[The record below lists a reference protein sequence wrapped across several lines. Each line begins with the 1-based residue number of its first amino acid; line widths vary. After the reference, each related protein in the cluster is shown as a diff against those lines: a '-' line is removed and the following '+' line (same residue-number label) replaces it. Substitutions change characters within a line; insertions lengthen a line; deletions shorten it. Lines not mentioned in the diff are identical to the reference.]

1 MNVILYREEEGAEHL
16 FRRLQD
22 SSDDAS
28 IHFDIGVFLW
38 EKGGEA
44 KEKAAQ
50 HFILSAKLNPKNGD
64 CFKYLG
70 HYYGGVSLD
79 TQRAI
84 KCYQRAVVLNPDD
97 SESGEALCNLLDQG
111 GKESLEVVVCREASE
126 MSPRAFWAFRRL
138 GFLQVHQKKWSEA
151 VLSLQHALRGYP
163 TCADLWE
170 ALGLAYQRLG
180 RFTAAIKVAPLLGSL
195 LYLLDDGSLNC
206 CFTYGLWVLHQSY
219 GRAIELDDTMV
230 FALVESG
237 NISVTLGSF
246 SKGVEQ
252 FRQALEISPRCVPAQ
267 YGLALGLLGLAK
279 DCINLGAY
287 QWGASLLEEAS
298 EVARASAYFLR
309 NISCIWKLHA
319 DIQLAYA
326 RCYPWI
332 EDVQELEANK
342 EAFSASIISW
352 RRTCF
357 LAAKH
362 ARFSYQRASHLSP
375 WQANIYADIAVTSD
389 LITSLDKNYKQ
400 DINAWQLAEKMSMG
414 ALLLEGDSYEF
425 WLALGCLS
433 DHNALNQHALIRALQ
448 LNVSLAVAWGYL
460 GKVARTPDSTALV
473 AHTAYVFV
481 ECFQLYRKVDEKQL
495 ARQMFDRA
503 RSIDPG
509 LALPWAS
516 MSFESCVGR
525 ELESDEAFESCSRAV
540 QIMPL
545 AEFQLGLTKLAL
557 LSGHLSSS
565 QVFGAIQQAVQLSP
579 HYPESHNLHGL
590 VCEARN
596 DYKLARH
603 AINIG
608 SRSIHN
614 SHIREISINL
624 ARSLSKAGNAADALQ
639 ECEHLKKE
647 GALDDEGLQVY
658 GFSLWQLGENDLALS
673 VARSL
678 AATLSSMQKTSV
690 ATSICFICRL
700 VYYIRGLDAAITSIV
715 KMPKELFQS
724 SKVSFV
730 MTAINALDRQ
740 NRLGFVVS
748 SSRYFL
754 KYHEEIAGMHLLIA
768 LSKLVKNESDCCLD
782 IQSGVAHLKKALHMF
797 PNCSLIRNLLGYLM
811 VSSKE
816 LNNCHVATRCCKLDH
831 LDLSD
836 QKGFKSAS
844 DIHGAGAVACYTTG
858 NSIPKFT
865 FPTCTKQCSNHPGA
879 IRHLQKCF
887 HQKPWNHDSR
897 YLLVLN
903 YLQRAREQRF
913 PHHLCRIL
921 NRLTHAALSNDL
933 YSRTEMLYRYRYFQ
947 LLLCASEISLQCG
960 NHMTCIT
967 HAKKASELVLPDDYL
982 FFAHLLLC
990 RVYAMKGDHLS
1001 FQKEYIRCLELKTDY
1016 HIGWIC
1022 LKLME
1027 CQYELQIDSN
1037 TIDLNFEECVKRS
1050 GKLCNMWMAVYNLVR
1065 GMISL
1070 QKRDLVSAEDFMAQ
1084 ACSLAGFESC
1094 LFLCHGAICME
1105 LVRQCHGSQFL
1116 SRAINSLTKVHEHSL
1131 IPLPF
1136 VSVLVAQAEGSH
1148 GSKERWNRNLRL
1160 EWYNWPPEMRPAEL
1174 YFQMHMLAR
1183 QLKVGP
1189 NASIEST
1196 QSPHRW
1202 VIRAIHMNPSCMRY
1216 WRILQK
1222 LMEET

>member
-1 MNVILYREEEGAEHL
+1 MDSRTDIEEEGAEHL

-180 RFTAAIKVAPLLGSL
+180 RFTAAIK
-195 LYLLDDGSLNC
+195 
-206 CFTYGLWVLHQSY
+206 SY

-375 WQANIYADIAVTSD
+375 WQANIYADIAVISD

-460 GKVARTPDSTALV
+460 GK
-473 AHTAYVFV
+473 
-481 ECFQLYRKVDEKQL
+481 LYRKVDEKQL

-596 DYKLARH
+596 DYKSASTFYRLARH

-797 PNCSLIRNLLGYLM
+797 PNCSLIR
-811 VSSKE
+811 
-816 LNNCHVATRCCKLDH
+816 
-831 LDLSD
+831 
-836 QKGFKSAS
+836 
-844 DIHGAGAVACYTTG
+844 
-858 NSIPKFT
+858 
-865 FPTCTKQCSNHPGA
+865 
-879 IRHLQKCF
+879 CF

>member
-1 MNVILYREEEGAEHL
+1 MDSRTDIEEEGAEHL

-180 RFTAAIKVAPLLGSL
+180 RFTAAIK
-195 LYLLDDGSLNC
+195 
-206 CFTYGLWVLHQSY
+206 SY

-375 WQANIYADIAVTSD
+375 WQANIYADIAVISD

-460 GKVARTPDSTALV
+460 GK
-473 AHTAYVFV
+473 
-481 ECFQLYRKVDEKQL
+481 LYRKVDEKQL

-596 DYKLARH
+596 DYKSASTFYRLARH

-879 IRHLQKCF
+879 IRHLQKYYC
-887 HQKPWNHDSR
+887 
-897 YLLVLN
+897 YL
-903 YLQRAREQRF
+903 
-913 PHHLCRIL
+913 PLCP
-921 NRLTHAALSNDL
+921 
-933 YSRTEMLYRYRYFQ
+933 
-947 LLLCASEISLQCG
+947 
-960 NHMTCIT
+960 
-967 HAKKASELVLPDDYL
+967 V
-982 FFAHLLLC
+982 FAP
-990 RVYAMKGDHLS
+990 K
-1001 FQKEYIRCLELKTDY
+1001 I
-1016 HIGWIC
+1016 
-1022 LKLME
+1022 
-1027 CQYELQIDSN
+1027 
-1037 TIDLNFEECVKRS
+1037 
-1050 GKLCNMWMAVYNLVR
+1050 
-1065 GMISL
+1065 
-1070 QKRDLVSAEDFMAQ
+1070 
-1084 ACSLAGFESC
+1084 
-1094 LFLCHGAICME
+1094 
-1105 LVRQCHGSQFL
+1105 
-1116 SRAINSLTKVHEHSL
+1116 
-1131 IPLPF
+1131 
-1136 VSVLVAQAEGSH
+1136 
-1148 GSKERWNRNLRL
+1148 
-1160 EWYNWPPEMRPAEL
+1160 
-1174 YFQMHMLAR
+1174 
-1183 QLKVGP
+1183 
-1189 NASIEST
+1189 
-1196 QSPHRW
+1196 
-1202 VIRAIHMNPSCMRY
+1202 
-1216 WRILQK
+1216 
-1222 LMEET
+1222 

>member
-180 RFTAAIKVAPLLGSL
+180 RFTAAIK
-195 LYLLDDGSLNC
+195 
-206 CFTYGLWVLHQSY
+206 SY

-460 GKVARTPDSTALV
+460 GK
-473 AHTAYVFV
+473 
-481 ECFQLYRKVDEKQL
+481 LYRKVDEKQL

-816 LNNCHVATRCCKLDH
+816 LNNCHVATRC
-831 LDLSD
+831 
-836 QKGFKSAS
+836 
-844 DIHGAGAVACYTTG
+844 
-858 NSIPKFT
+858 
-865 FPTCTKQCSNHPGA
+865 
-879 IRHLQKCF
+879 F

-1084 ACSLAGFESC
+1084 ACSLAG
-1094 LFLCHGAICME
+1094 AICME

>member
-1 MNVILYREEEGAEHL
+1 MESQTQRTQEEEEGAQHL
-16 FRRLQD
+16 FQRLQL
-22 SSDDAS
+22 SPDDAS

-50 HFILSAKLNPKNGD
+50 HFLQSAKLNPKNGIS
-64 CFKYLG
+64 FKYLG
-70 HYYGGVSLD
+70 HYYASISLD

-84 KCYQRAVVLNPDD
+84 RCYQRAVVLNPDD
-97 SESGEALCNLLDQG
+97 SESGEALCNLLDQE
-111 GKESLEVVVCREASE
+111 GKDSLEVVVCREASE

-138 GFLQVHQKKWSEA
+138 GFLQVHKKKWCEA
-151 VLSLQHALRGYP
+151 VQSLQHALRGYP
-163 TCADLWE
+163 TCANLWE

-180 RFTAAIKVAPLLGSL
+180 RFTAAIK
-195 LYLLDDGSLNC
+195 
-206 CFTYGLWVLHQSY
+206 SY

-237 NISVTLGSF
+237 NISMTLGSF

-252 FRQALEISPRCVPAQ
+252 FRQALEISPQCVPAQ

-279 DCINLGAY
+279 DCINQGAY
-287 QWGASLLEEAS
+287 RWGASLLEEAS
-298 EVARASAYFLR
+298 EVARESACFFR
-309 NISCIWKLHA
+309 NFSCIWKLLA

-332 EDVQELEANK
+332 DDVLELESNK
-342 EAFSASIISW
+342 EAFSASINSW

-357 LAAKH
+357 FAARH
-362 ARFSYQRASHLSP
+362 AKFSYQRALHLSP

-400 DINAWQLAEKMSMG
+400 DINARQMAEKMSMG
-414 ALLLEGDSYEF
+414 ALLLESDNYEF

-460 GKVARTPDSTALV
+460 GK
-473 AHTAYVFV
+473 
-481 ECFQLYRKVDEKQL
+481 LYRKVDEKHL

-516 MSFESCVGR
+516 MSVESCMSR
-525 ELESDEAFESCSRAV
+525 ELESNEAFESCSRAV

-545 AEFQLGLTKLAL
+545 ADFQLGLTKLAL

-565 QVFGAIQQAVQLSP
+565 QVFGAIQQAVQHSP
-579 HYPESHNLHGL
+579 HYPESHNLCGL

-596 DYKLARH
+596 DYKCAATFYRLARH
-603 AINIG
+603 AFNID
-608 SRSIHN
+608 SQSIQN
-614 SHIREISINL
+614 THIRDISINL

-639 ECEHLKKE
+639 ECENLNKE
-647 GALDDEGLQVY
+647 GALDEEGLQVY
-658 GFSLWQLGENDLALS
+658 AFSLWQLGKNDLALS
-673 VARSL
+673 VTRSL

-690 ATSICFICRL
+690 ATAICFICRL
-700 VYYIRGLDAAITSIV
+700 VYYICGLDAVITNIV
-715 KMPKELFQS
+715 KMPKDLLQS

-730 MTAINALDRQ
+730 MSAIHALDGQ
-740 NRLGFVVS
+740 NRLEFVVTG
-748 SSRYFL
+748 SRYFL
-754 KYHEEIAGMHLLIA
+754 KYYEEIAGMHLLVA
-768 LSKLVKNESDCCLD
+768 LSKLVKNESDSLD
-782 IQSGVAHLKKALHMF
+782 IQSGVAHLKKAMHMF
-797 PNCSLIRNLLGYLM
+797 PNYSLIRNLLGYLL

-816 LNNCHVATRCCKLDH
+816 LNNCHVATRCCKLEH

-836 QKGFKSAS
+836 KNGFKSAA

-858 NSIPKFT
+858 NSSPKFT

-879 IRHLQKCF
+879 IRYLQKCY
-887 HQKPWNHDSR
+887 HQKPWNHDAC

-913 PHHLCRIL
+913 PQHLCGIL
-921 NRLTHAALSNDL
+921 NRLTQVALSNEL
-933 YSRTEMLYRYRYFQ
+933 YSGTGLLFHYRYFQ

-967 HAKKASELVLPDDYL
+967 HAKTASELVLPDDYL

-990 RVYAMKGDHLS
+990 RVYAMKGDHPS
-1001 FQKEYIRCLELKTDY
+1001 FQKEYMWCLELKTDY

-1027 CQYELQIDSN
+1027 CRYELQIDSN
-1037 TIDLNFEECVKRS
+1037 AIDLNFEECVKRS
-1050 GKLCNMWMAVYNLVR
+1050 GKLCDMWMAAYNLVR
-1065 GMISL
+1065 GMVSF
-1070 QKRDLVSAEDFMAQ
+1070 QKRDLFSAEEFMKQ
-1084 ACSLAGFESC
+1084 ACSSVRFESC
-1094 LFLCHGAICME
+1094 LFLCHSVICME
-1105 LVRQCHGSQFL
+1105 LVRHCNGSQFL
-1116 SRAINSLTKVHEHSL
+1116 SQAVKSLTRVHQLSL
-1131 IPLPF
+1131 TPLPF
-1136 VSVLVAQAEGSH
+1136 VSVLVAQAEGTL
-1148 GSKERWNRNLRL
+1148 GSKERWNRNLHL
-1160 EWYNWPPEMRPAEL
+1160 EWFNWPSEMRPAEL
-1174 YFQMHMLAR
+1174 YFQMHLLAR
-1183 QLKVGP
+1183 ELKVGP
-1189 NASIEST
+1189 HSTSSMEST
-1196 QSPHRW
+1196 QSPLRW

-1216 WRILQK
+1216 WRVLQK
-1222 LMEET
+1222 LVE

>member
-1 MNVILYREEEGAEHL
+1 MDSQTHREEEGVEHL
-16 FRRLQD
+16 FQRLQD
-22 SSDDAS
+22 SSEDAS
-28 IHFDIGVFLW
+28 THFDIGLFLW

-44 KEKAAQ
+44 KEKAAE
-50 HFILSAKLNPKNGD
+50 HFILSAKLNPKSGES
-64 CFKYLG
+64 FKYLG

-111 GKESLEVVVCREASE
+111 GKESLAVVVCGEASE

-138 GFLQVHQKKWSEA
+138 GFLQVHQKKWCEA
-151 VLSLQHALRGYP
+151 VQSLQHALRGYP

-180 RFTAAIKVAPLLGSL
+180 RFTAAVK
-195 LYLLDDGSLNC
+195 
-206 CFTYGLWVLHQSY
+206 SY
-219 GRAIELDDTMV
+219 GRAIELDGTMV

-237 NISVTLGSF
+237 NISLTLGSF

-252 FRQALEISPRCVPAQ
+252 FRQALEISPQCVPAQ

-298 EVARASAYFLR
+298 GVARESANIFR

-332 EDVQELEANK
+332 EDVQELESNK
-342 EAFSASIISW
+342 EAFNDSIISW
-352 RRTCF
+352 RRTRL
-357 LAAKH
+357 LAARH
-362 ARFSYQRASHLSP
+362 ARFSYQRALHLSP

-389 LITSLDKNYKQ
+389 LITSLDTNYKQ
-400 DINAWQLAEKMSMG
+400 DINACCFSRQLEEKMSMG
-414 ALLLEGDSYEF
+414 ALLLEGDNYEF

-433 DHNALNQHALIRALQ
+433 DHNALNQHALIRGLQ

-460 GKVARTPDSTALV
+460 GK
-473 AHTAYVFV
+473 
-481 ECFQLYRKVDEKQL
+481 LYRKAGEKQL

-516 MSFESCVGR
+516 MSVESSVR
-525 ELESDEAFESCSRAV
+525 EPEPDEAFESCSQAV
-540 QIMPL
+540 QIIPL

-565 QVFGAIQQAVQLSP
+565 QVFGAIQQAVQHSP
-579 HYPESHNLHGL
+579 HYPESYNLYGL

-596 DYKLARH
+596 DYKSAVTFYRLARH

-608 SRSIHN
+608 SWCIQI
-614 SHIREISINL
+614 SHIRDISINL

-639 ECEHLKKE
+639 ECENLKKE
-647 GALDDEGLQVY
+647 GALDEEGLQVY
-658 GFSLWQLGENDLALS
+658 ALSLWQLGENDSALS
-673 VARSL
+673 VAGSL
-678 AATLSSMQKTSV
+678 AATLSSMQRTSV

-700 VYYIRGLDAAITSIV
+700 VYYICGLDAVVTRIL
-715 KMPKELFQS
+715 KMPMELFQS
-724 SKVSFV
+724 SKISLV
-730 MTAINALDRQ
+730 MSAINAFDEK

-748 SSRYFL
+748 SRQYFL
-754 KYHEEIAGMHLLIA
+754 KSHEEIVEMHFLTA

-782 IQSGVAHLKKALHMF
+782 IQSGVAHLRKALHMF
-797 PNCSLIRNLLGYLM
+797 PNYSLIRNLLGYLL
-811 VSSKE
+811 VSSNE

-836 QKGFKSAS
+836 QKGLKSAS

-858 NSIPKFT
+858 NSSPKFT
-865 FPTCTKQCSNHPGA
+865 FPTCIKQCSNHPGA
-879 IRHLQKCF
+879 IRYLQKCF
-887 HQKPWNHDSR
+887 HQKPWNQDAC

-903 YLQRAREQRF
+903 YLQRAREERF
-913 PHHLCRIL
+913 PHHLCGIL
-921 NRLTHAALSNDL
+921 NRLAHVSLSNEL
-933 YSRTEMLYRYRYFQ
+933 YSRTEMSYQYRYFQ

-967 HAKKASELVLPDDYL
+967 HARKASELELPDNYL

-990 RVYAMKGDHLS
+990 RVYAMIGDHLS
-1001 FQKEYIRCLELKTDY
+1001 FQKEYISCMDLKTDY

-1027 CQYELQIDSN
+1027 CHYELEIDSN
-1037 TIDLNFEECVKRS
+1037 AIDLNFEECVKTS
-1050 GKLCNMWMAVYNLVR
+1050 GKLWNMWMAVYNLVR

-1070 QKRDLVSAEDFMAQ
+1070 QKRDLVSAEEFIAQ
-1084 ACSLAGFESC
+1084 ACSLEGFESC

-1105 LVRQCHGSQFL
+1105 LVRQFDCSQFL
-1116 SRAINSLTKVHEHSL
+1116 SRAVKSLTKVHEFSL

-1136 VSVLVAQAEGSH
+1136 VSVLIAQAEGGL
-1148 GSKERWNRNLRL
+1148 GSKERWNRSLGL
-1160 EWYNWPPEMRPAEL
+1160 EWYNWPSEMKPAEL
-1174 YFQMHMLAR
+1174 YFQMHLLAR
-1183 QLKVGP
+1183 QSKVDP
-1189 NASIEST
+1189 NAASSMEFSET
-1196 QSPHRW
+1196 PQRW
-1202 VIRAIHMNPSCMRY
+1202 VIRAIHINPSCMRY
-1216 WRILQK
+1216 WRVLQK
-1222 LMEET
+1222 LIET

>member
-1 MNVILYREEEGAEHL
+1 MDSRTDIEEEGAEHL

-180 RFTAAIKVAPLLGSL
+180 RFTAAIK
-195 LYLLDDGSLNC
+195 
-206 CFTYGLWVLHQSY
+206 SY

-375 WQANIYADIAVTSD
+375 WQANIYADIAVISD

-400 DINAWQLAEKMSMG
+400 DINACRQLAEKMSMG

-460 GKVARTPDSTALV
+460 GK
-473 AHTAYVFV
+473 
-481 ECFQLYRKVDEKQL
+481 LYRKVDEKQL

-516 MSFESCVGR
+516 MSFESCVG

-596 DYKLARH
+596 DYKSASTFYRLARH

>member
-1 MNVILYREEEGAEHL
+1 MDSRTDIEEEGAEHL

-180 RFTAAIKVAPLLGSL
+180 RFTAAIK
-195 LYLLDDGSLNC
+195 
-206 CFTYGLWVLHQSY
+206 SY

-375 WQANIYADIAVTSD
+375 WQANIYADIAVISD

-400 DINAWQLAEKMSMG
+400 DINACRQLAEKMSMG

-460 GKVARTPDSTALV
+460 GK
-473 AHTAYVFV
+473 
-481 ECFQLYRKVDEKQL
+481 
-495 ARQMFDRA
+495 
-503 RSIDPG
+503 
-509 LALPWAS
+509 
-516 MSFESCVGR
+516 
-525 ELESDEAFESCSRAV
+525 
-540 QIMPL
+540 L

-596 DYKLARH
+596 DYKSASTFYRLARH

>member
-1 MNVILYREEEGAEHL
+1 MESQTQRTQEEEEGAQHL
-16 FRRLQD
+16 FQRLQL
-22 SSDDAS
+22 SPDDAS

-50 HFILSAKLNPKNGD
+50 HFLQSAKLNPKNGIS
-64 CFKYLG
+64 FKYLG
-70 HYYGGVSLD
+70 HYYASISLD

-84 KCYQRAVVLNPDD
+84 RCYQRAVVLNPDD
-97 SESGEALCNLLDQG
+97 SESGEALCNLLDQE
-111 GKESLEVVVCREASE
+111 GKDSLEVVVCREASE

-138 GFLQVHQKKWSEA
+138 GFLQVHKKKWCEA
-151 VLSLQHALRGYP
+151 VQSLQHALRGYP
-163 TCADLWE
+163 TCANLWE
-170 ALGLAYQRLG
+170 RLG
-180 RFTAAIKVAPLLGSL
+180 RFTAAIK
-195 LYLLDDGSLNC
+195 
-206 CFTYGLWVLHQSY
+206 SY

-237 NISVTLGSF
+237 NISMTLGSF

-252 FRQALEISPRCVPAQ
+252 FRQALEISPQCVPAQ

-279 DCINLGAY
+279 DCINQGAY
-287 QWGASLLEEAS
+287 RWGASLLEEAS
-298 EVARASAYFLR
+298 EVARESACFFR
-309 NISCIWKLHA
+309 NFSCIWKLLA

-332 EDVQELEANK
+332 DDVLELESNK
-342 EAFSASIISW
+342 EAFSASINSW

-357 LAAKH
+357 FAARH
-362 ARFSYQRASHLSP
+362 AKFSYQRALHLSP

-400 DINAWQLAEKMSMG
+400 DINARQMAEKMSMG
-414 ALLLEGDSYEF
+414 ALLLESDNYEF

-460 GKVARTPDSTALV
+460 GK
-473 AHTAYVFV
+473 
-481 ECFQLYRKVDEKQL
+481 LYRKVDEKHL

-516 MSFESCVGR
+516 MSVESCMR
-525 ELESDEAFESCSRAV
+525 ELESNEAFESCSRAV

-545 AEFQLGLTKLAL
+545 ADFQLGLTKLAL

-565 QVFGAIQQAVQLSP
+565 QVFGAIQQAVQHSP
-579 HYPESHNLHGL
+579 HYPESHNLCGL

-596 DYKLARH
+596 DYKCAATFYRLARH
-603 AINIG
+603 AFNID
-608 SRSIHN
+608 SQSIQN
-614 SHIREISINL
+614 THIRDISINL

-639 ECEHLKKE
+639 ECENLNKE
-647 GALDDEGLQVY
+647 GALDEEGLQVY
-658 GFSLWQLGENDLALS
+658 AFSLWQLGKNDLALS
-673 VARSL
+673 VTRSL

-690 ATSICFICRL
+690 ATAICFICRL
-700 VYYIRGLDAAITSIV
+700 VYYICGLDAVITNIV
-715 KMPKELFQS
+715 KMPKDLLQS

-730 MTAINALDRQ
+730 MSAIHALDGQ
-740 NRLGFVVS
+740 NRLEFVVTG
-748 SSRYFL
+748 SRYFL
-754 KYHEEIAGMHLLIA
+754 KYYEEIAGMHLLVA
-768 LSKLVKNESDCCLD
+768 LSKLVKNESDSLD
-782 IQSGVAHLKKALHMF
+782 IQSGVAHLKKAMHMF
-797 PNCSLIRNLLGYLM
+797 PNYSLIRNLLGYLL

-816 LNNCHVATRCCKLDH
+816 LNNCHVATRCCKLEH

-836 QKGFKSAS
+836 KNGFKSAA

-858 NSIPKFT
+858 NSSPKFT

-879 IRHLQKCF
+879 IRYLQKCY
-887 HQKPWNHDSR
+887 HQKPWNHDAC

-913 PHHLCRIL
+913 PQHLCGIL
-921 NRLTHAALSNDL
+921 NRLTQVALSNEL
-933 YSRTEMLYRYRYFQ
+933 YSGTGLLFHYRYFQ

-967 HAKKASELVLPDDYL
+967 HAKTASELVLPDDYL

-990 RVYAMKGDHLS
+990 RVYAMKGDHPS
-1001 FQKEYIRCLELKTDY
+1001 FQKEYMWCLELKTDY

-1027 CQYELQIDSN
+1027 CRYELQIDSN
-1037 TIDLNFEECVKRS
+1037 AIDLNFEECVKRS
-1050 GKLCNMWMAVYNLVR
+1050 GKLCDMWMAAYNLVR
-1065 GMISL
+1065 GMVSF
-1070 QKRDLVSAEDFMAQ
+1070 QKRDLFSAEEFMKQ
-1084 ACSLAGFESC
+1084 ACSSVRFESC
-1094 LFLCHGAICME
+1094 LFLCHSVICME
-1105 LVRQCHGSQFL
+1105 LVRHCNGSQFL
-1116 SRAINSLTKVHEHSL
+1116 SQAVKSLTRVHQLSL
-1131 IPLPF
+1131 TPLPF
-1136 VSVLVAQAEGSH
+1136 VSVLVAQAEGTL
-1148 GSKERWNRNLRL
+1148 GSKERWNRNLHL
-1160 EWYNWPPEMRPAEL
+1160 EWFNWPSEMRPAEL
-1174 YFQMHMLAR
+1174 YFQMHLLAR
-1183 QLKVGP
+1183 ELKVGP
-1189 NASIEST
+1189 HSTSSMEST
-1196 QSPHRW
+1196 QSPLRW

-1216 WRILQK
+1216 WRVLQK
-1222 LMEET
+1222 LVE

>member
-1 MNVILYREEEGAEHL
+1 MDSQTQRTQEEEEGAEHL
-16 FRRLQD
+16 FQRLQL
-22 SSDDAS
+22 SPDDAS

-50 HFILSAKLNPKNGD
+50 HFLQSAKLNPKNGIS
-64 CFKYLG
+64 FKYLG
-70 HYYGGVSLD
+70 HYYASISLD

-84 KCYQRAVVLNPDD
+84 RCYQRAVVLNPDD

-111 GKESLEVVVCREASE
+111 GKDSLEVVVCREASE

-138 GFLQVHQKKWSEA
+138 GFLQVHKKKWCEA
-151 VLSLQHALRGYP
+151 VQSLQHALRGYP
-163 TCADLWE
+163 TCANLWE

-180 RFTAAIKVAPLLGSL
+180 RFTAAIK
-195 LYLLDDGSLNC
+195 
-206 CFTYGLWVLHQSY
+206 SY

-237 NISVTLGSF
+237 NISMTLGSF

-252 FRQALEISPRCVPAQ
+252 FRQALEISPQCVPAQ

-279 DCINLGAY
+279 DCINQGAY
-287 QWGASLLEEAS
+287 RWGASLLEEAS
-298 EVARASAYFLR
+298 EVARESACFFR
-309 NISCIWKLHA
+309 NFSCIWKLLA

-332 EDVQELEANK
+332 DDVLELESNK
-342 EAFSASIISW
+342 EAFNASINSW

-357 LAAKH
+357 FAARH
-362 ARFSYQRASHLSP
+362 AKFSYQRALHLSP

-389 LITSLDKNYKQ
+389 LITSLDKSYKQ
-400 DINAWQLAEKMSMG
+400 DINARQMAEKMSMG
-414 ALLLEGDSYEF
+414 ALLLEGDNYEF

-460 GKVARTPDSTALV
+460 GK
-473 AHTAYVFV
+473 
-481 ECFQLYRKVDEKQL
+481 LYRKVDEKQL

-516 MSFESCVGR
+516 MSVESCMR

-545 AEFQLGLTKLAL
+545 ADFQLGLTKLAL

-565 QVFGAIQQAVQLSP
+565 QVFGAIQQAVQHSP
-579 HYPESHNLHGL
+579 HYPESHNLYGL

-596 DYKLARH
+596 DYKSAATFYRLARH
-603 AINIG
+603 AFNID
-608 SRSIHN
+608 SQSIQN
-614 SHIREISINL
+614 THIRDISINL

-639 ECEHLKKE
+639 ECENLNKE
-647 GALDDEGLQVY
+647 GALDEEGLQVY
-658 GFSLWQLGENDLALS
+658 AFSLWRLGKNDLALS

-678 AATLSSMQKTSV
+678 AATLSSMQRTSV

-700 VYYIRGLDAAITSIV
+700 VYYICGLDAVITNIL
-715 KMPKELFQS
+715 KMPKDLLQS

-730 MTAINALDRQ
+730 MSAIQALDGQ
-740 NRLGFVVS
+740 NRLEFVVTG
-748 SSRYFL
+748 SRYFL
-754 KYHEEIAGMHLLIA
+754 KYYEEIAGMHLLVA
-768 LSKLVKNESDCCLD
+768 LSKLVKNESDSLD
-782 IQSGVAHLKKALHMF
+782 IQSGVSHLKKAMHMF
-797 PNCSLIRNLLGYLM
+797 PNYSLIRNLLGYLL

-836 QKGFKSAS
+836 KKGFKSAA

-858 NSIPKFT
+858 NSSPKFT

-879 IRHLQKCF
+879 IRYLQKCF
-887 HQKPWNHDSR
+887 HQKPWNHDAC

-913 PHHLCRIL
+913 PQHLCGIL
-921 NRLTHAALSNDL
+921 NRLTQVALSNEL
-933 YSRTEMLYRYRYFQ
+933 YSGTGLLFHYRYFQ

-967 HAKKASELVLPDDYL
+967 HAKTASELVLPDDYL

-990 RVYAMKGDHLS
+990 RVYAMKGDHPS
-1001 FQKEYIRCLELKTDY
+1001 FQKEYMWCLELKTDY

-1027 CQYELQIDSN
+1027 CRYELQIDSN
-1037 TIDLNFEECVKRS
+1037 AIDLNFEECVKRN
-1050 GKLCNMWMAVYNLVR
+1050 GKLCDMWMAAYNLVR
-1065 GMISL
+1065 GMVSF
-1070 QKRDLVSAEDFMAQ
+1070 QKRDLFSAEEFMKQ
-1084 ACSLAGFESC
+1084 ACSLVGFESC
-1094 LFLCHGAICME
+1094 LFLCHSVICME
-1105 LVRQCHGSQFL
+1105 LVRHCNGSQFL
-1116 SRAINSLTKVHEHSL
+1116 SQAVKSLTRVRELSL

-1136 VSVLVAQAEGSH
+1136 VSVLVAQAEGSL
-1148 GSKERWNRNLRL
+1148 GSKERWNRNLHL
-1160 EWYNWPPEMRPAEL
+1160 EWFNWPSEMRPAEL
-1174 YFQMHMLAR
+1174 YFQMHLLAR
-1183 QLKVGP
+1183 ELKVGP
-1189 NASIEST
+1189 NSTSSMEST
-1196 QSPHRW
+1196 QSPLRW

-1216 WRILQK
+1216 WRVLQK
-1222 LMEET
+1222 LVEYT

>member
-1 MNVILYREEEGAEHL
+1 MDSETPTPPKTQEEEGVEHL
-16 FRRLQD
+16 FQRLQE

-38 EKGGEA
+38 EKGEEG
-44 KEKAAQ
+44 KEKAAE
-50 HFILSAKLNPKNGD
+50 HFIQSAKLNPKNGIS
-64 CFKYLG
+64 FKYLG
-70 HYYGGVSLD
+70 HYYANVSLD

-97 SESGEALCNLLDQG
+97 SESGEVLCNLLDQG
-111 GKESLEVVVCREASE
+111 GNDSLEVVVCREASE

-138 GFLQVHQKKWSEA
+138 GFLQVHKKKWCEA
-151 VLSLQHALRGYP
+151 VQSLQHALRGYP
-163 TCADLWE
+163 TCANLWE

-180 RFTAAIKVAPLLGSL
+180 RFTAAIK
-195 LYLLDDGSLNC
+195 
-206 CFTYGLWVLHQSY
+206 SY

-237 NISVTLGSF
+237 NIFMTLGSF

-252 FRQALEISPRCVPAQ
+252 FRQALEISPQCVPAQ

-287 QWGASLLEEAS
+287 RWGASLLEEAS
-298 EVARASAYFLR
+298 EVARASAYFFR
-309 NISCIWKLHA
+309 NFSCIWKLLA

-332 EDVQELEANK
+332 DDVLELESNK
-342 EAFSASIISW
+342 EAFSVSINSW

-357 LAAKH
+357 FAARDAK
-362 ARFSYQRASHLSP
+362 FSYQRALHLSP

-389 LITSLDKNYKQ
+389 LINSLDKCYKQ
-400 DINAWQLAEKMSMG
+400 DINARQIAKRMSMG
-414 ALLLEGDSYEF
+414 ALLLEGDNYEF

-460 GKVARTPDSTALV
+460 GK
-473 AHTAYVFV
+473 
-481 ECFQLYRKVDEKQL
+481 LYRKADEKQL

-516 MSFESCVGR
+516 MSVESCMSR

-565 QVFGAIQQAVQLSP
+565 QVFGAIQQAVQHSP
-579 HYPESHNLHGL
+579 HYPESHNLYGL

-596 DYKLARH
+596 DYKSAATFYRLARH
-603 AINIG
+603 AFNIG
-608 SRSIHN
+608 SWNIQNTHMRD
-614 SHIREISINL
+614 ISINL

-639 ECEHLKKE
+639 ECENLNKE
-647 GALDDEGLQVY
+647 GALDEEGLQVY
-658 GFSLWQLGENDLALS
+658 AFSLWQLGKNDLALT

-678 AATLSSMQKTSV
+678 AVTLSSMQRTSV

-700 VYYIRGLDAAITSIV
+700 VYYICGLDAVITSIV
-715 KMPKELFQS
+715 KMPKDLLQS

-730 MTAINALDRQ
+730 MSAIHALDGQ
-740 NRLGFVVS
+740 NRLEFVVTG
-748 SSRYFL
+748 SRYFL
-754 KYHEEIAGMHLLIA
+754 KYYEEIAGMHLLIA
-768 LSKLVKNESDCCLD
+768 LSKLVKNESDSLD
-782 IQSGVAHLKKALHMF
+782 IRSGVAHLKKAMHMF
-797 PNCSLIRNLLGYLM
+797 PNYSLIRNLLGYLL
-811 VSSKE
+811 VTSKE
-816 LNNCHVATRCCKLDH
+816 LNNYHVATRCCKLDH

-836 QKGFKSAS
+836 KKGFKSAA
-844 DIHGAGAVACYTTG
+844 DIHGAGAVACYTTC
-858 NSIPKFT
+858 NSSPKST
-865 FPTCTKQCSNHPGA
+865 FPTCAKQCSNHPGA
-879 IRHLQKCF
+879 IRYLQKCF
-887 HQKPWNHDSR
+887 HQKPWNHDAR

-913 PHHLCRIL
+913 PQHLCGIL
-921 NRLTHAALSNDL
+921 NRLTHAALSNEL
-933 YSRTEMLYRYRYFQ
+933 YSGTGLLFQYRYFQ
-947 LLLCASEISLQCG
+947 LLLCASEVSLQCG

-967 HAKKASELVLPDDYL
+967 HAKTASELVLPDDYL

-990 RVYAMKGDHLS
+990 RVYAMKGDLPS
-1001 FQKEYIRCLELKTDY
+1001 FQKEYMLCLELKTDY

-1027 CQYELQIDSN
+1027 CRYELQIYSN
-1037 TIDLNFEECVKRS
+1037 DTDLNFEECVKRS
-1050 GKLCNMWMAVYNLVR
+1050 GKLCDMWMAAYNLVR
-1065 GMISL
+1065 SMISF
-1070 QKRDLVSAEDFMAQ
+1070 QKRDLFSAEEFMKQ

-1094 LFLCHGAICME
+1094 LFLCHGVICME
-1105 LVRQCHGSQFL
+1105 LVRQCNGSQFL
-1116 SRAINSLTKVHEHSL
+1116 SEAVKSLSRVHELSLT
-1131 IPLPF
+1131 PLPF
-1136 VSVLVAQAEGSH
+1136 VSVLVAQAEGSL
-1148 GSKERWNRNLRL
+1148 GSKERWNGNLHL
-1160 EWYNWPPEMRPAEL
+1160 EWYNWPSEMRPAEL
-1174 YFQMHMLAR
+1174 YFQMHLLAR
-1183 QLKVGP
+1183 ELKVGP
-1189 NASIEST
+1189 NFTSSMESS
-1196 QSPHRW
+1196 QSPLRW
-1202 VIRAIHMNPSCMRY
+1202 VIRAIHTNPSCMRY
-1216 WRILQK
+1216 WRVLQK
-1222 LMEET
+1222 LME

>member
-1 MNVILYREEEGAEHL
+1 MDSRTDIEEEGAEHL

-180 RFTAAIKVAPLLGSL
+180 RFTAAIK
-195 LYLLDDGSLNC
+195 
-206 CFTYGLWVLHQSY
+206 SY

-375 WQANIYADIAVTSD
+375 WQANIYADIAVISD

-460 GKVARTPDSTALV
+460 GK
-473 AHTAYVFV
+473 
-481 ECFQLYRKVDEKQL
+481 
-495 ARQMFDRA
+495 
-503 RSIDPG
+503 
-509 LALPWAS
+509 
-516 MSFESCVGR
+516 
-525 ELESDEAFESCSRAV
+525 
-540 QIMPL
+540 L

-596 DYKLARH
+596 DYKSASTFYRLARH